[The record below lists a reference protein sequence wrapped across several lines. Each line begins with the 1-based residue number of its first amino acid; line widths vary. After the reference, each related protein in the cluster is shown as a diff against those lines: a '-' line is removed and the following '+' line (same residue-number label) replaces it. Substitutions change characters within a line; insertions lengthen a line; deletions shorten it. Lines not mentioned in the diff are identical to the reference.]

1 MGQSTSNC
9 CSKDDAKPEKSKR
22 LYEKMQKQF
31 VRKAYTSTLGGAS
44 SCCTTG
50 INPNISGLKVG
61 YSQDDLKQA
70 NSVMLGCGNPVSFAN
85 LQPGED
91 VVDLGCGA
99 GLDCFLAQE
108 QVGADGSVI
117 GIDMTPEMLEAAQRK
132 AKELNLQNVEF
143 RKGEIESLPIG
154 SDSIDAIISNC
165 VINLSPDKAKVYSE
179 AFRVLRA
186 GGRLCVSDVVATDIL
201 PEALR
206 TEQALAC

>member
-1 MGQSTSNC
+1 
-9 CSKDDAKPEKSKR
+9 
-22 LYEKMQKQF
+22 L

-143 RKGEIESLPIG
+143 RQGEIESLPIG

>member
-9 CSKDDAKPEKSKR
+9 CSKDDAKPEKAKR
-22 LYEKMQKQF
+22 LHEKMQKQL